1 MECTRIC
8 KRTIQN
14 GSLTDT
20 DCLIA
25 TCLYLHHQR
34 HTASIAST
42 CDDDIHKH
50 NSLTAIQL
58 HTKPL
63 PAMIHAVSLLHPRFS
78 PQHPGSLDNGYRGA
92 RLVLSREFTPL
103 RGSPLKLQLF
113 TEAIQS
119 FVWLLK
125 CVQLTIAAPLNLFV
139 SHQWIILLFVFC
151 ISREILSWESCLCI
165 WYATVER

>member
-92 RLVLSREFTPL
+92 V
-103 RGSPLKLQLF
+103 GSLARIHTAEGFYSKASTLHRSYPELCVVV
-113 TEAIQS
+113 EVRSIDHRDAIES
-119 FVWLLK
+119 ICF
-125 CVQLTIAAPLNLFV
+125 APMDRFV
-139 SHQWIILLFVFC
+139 SCLLCFV
-151 ISREILSWESCLCI
+151 
-165 WYATVER
+165 